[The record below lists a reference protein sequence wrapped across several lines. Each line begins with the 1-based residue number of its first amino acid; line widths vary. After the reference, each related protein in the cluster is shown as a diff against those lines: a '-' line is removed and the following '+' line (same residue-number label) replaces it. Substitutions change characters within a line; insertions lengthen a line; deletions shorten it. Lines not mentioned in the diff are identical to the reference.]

1 MSAIVQRLP
10 THAHDI
16 GFTVRRALPAA
27 ARRSIGPF
35 VFLDHMGPARFPV
48 GSTEGDV
55 RPHPH
60 IGLATVTYLFS
71 GAMMHRDSLGSVQL
85 IEPGAVN
92 WMTAGSG
99 ITHSERMPAEIREH
113 NRAVEGIQMWV
124 ALPRELEE
132 CAPGF
137 WHYAAAD
144 LPQLDY
150 PGASVHV
157 LCGQFGGAESPVACT
172 SPTLYLAVEMR
183 AQGSITLP
191 ADYAERGLYVLC
203 GNLLV
208 NGEAIE
214 EYELVLL
221 AEGETVTITALDE
234 ARLMVLGGA
243 PLDGPRQMWWNFV
256 ASDREK
262 IEAAKLRWQAGQFA
276 AVPGETEF
284 IPLPE
289 R

>member
-1 MSAIVQRLP
+1 MSAIVQRLT

-27 ARRSIGPF
+27 TQRSIGPF

-48 GSTEGDV
+48 GSTGGDV

-71 GAMMHRDSLGSVQL
+71 GSMMHRDSLGSVQL

-92 WMTAGSG
+92 WMTAGKG
-99 ITHSERMPAEIREH
+99 IVHSERMPADIREH
-113 NRAVEGIQMWV
+113 NRAVEGLQMWV
-124 ALPRELEE
+124 ALPRDKEE
-132 CAPGF
+132 CEPGF
-137 WHYAAAD
+137 WHYAADA
-144 LPQLDY
+144 LPQLEY
-150 PGASVHV
+150 PGAVVRV
-157 LCGQFGGAESPVACT
+157 LCGHFGGAESPVLTT
-172 SPTLYLAVEMR
+172 SPTLYLAVELR

-191 ADYAERGLYVLC
+191 ADYAERGLYLTCGSVLID
-203 GNLLV
+203 
-208 NGEAIE
+208 GEAAE
-214 EYELVLL
+214 EFELVVLE
-221 AEGETVTITALDE
+221 AGVEVTITALE
-234 ARLMVLGGA
+234 ETRLMVVGGA
-243 PLDGPRQMWWNFV
+243 PLDGPSLMWWNFV

-262 IEAAKLRWQAGQFA
+262 IEAAKIRWQTGQFA
-276 AVPGETEF
+276 RVPGETEF